1 MRAQPWVLAAVALG
15 AMTGSTL
22 AGDGRTNG
30 PVASES
36 AIHAGNQDLADQLAG
51 LVQSSGKFKH
61 FAVDILTEG
70 GVVTLTGIVAD
81 ASQKAELVR
90 LMKGHPDV
98 LSVRDQ
104 IQVASDPK
112 LVVANYS
119 PAEEPAK
126 APENMPPANG
136 EGQILEPAPINSFQ
150 GGIMPYSDTPVM
162 PPYAWP
168 AYTPYNNFASMAYQT
183 QYPSGAWPFIGP
195 PHPYPLI
202 PSGWRRVTLKWR
214 GGYWWLKFHSH

>member
-1 MRAQPWVLAAVALG
+1 MRAIR
-15 AMTGSTL
+15 TS
-22 AGDGRTNG
+22 RTNS
-30 PVASES
+30 PVS
-36 AIHAGNQDLADQLAG
+36 
-51 LVQSSGKFKH
+51 SSGKFQKH